1 MMKRAE
7 MVVVGGGL
15 VGLASALAA
24 TQQGMH
30 ALLLDRAARPSMAL
44 TEDWDSRIY
53 AITPGNAAWLT
64 ALGVWSRIPAA
75 RICPIDRMLIWG
87 DGPADQL
94 QFDAEDVGAPQ
105 LGFIV
110 ENAALQQALLEA
122 LDDAAVD
129 MRFGAA
135 CHSVSLRDEV
145 ATLTLESGERIVVD
159 LLVAA
164 DGGASWVRQQAG
176 IGSDK
181 HVYAQQGLVANFETE
196 LPHGNIARQW
206 LNKDGILA
214 WLPLPG
220 NRISIVWSRE
230 GASALLALDA
240 AELEARV
247 AQAGQHVLGSL
258 RLITPAAA
266 FPLVKQTSHALVK
279 PHLALVG
286 DAAHQVHPLAGQG
299 VNLGFRDVV
308 SLMQSLSRRHALQ
321 SWGDV
326 QLLRHYERSRKTDM
340 VSLQGLTHGLQ
351 LLFASEHPVLKRL
364 RNQGM
369 RLVEGSVLKKPLI
382 QHAII

>member
-1 MMKRAE
+1 MMKRTE

-15 VGLASALAA
+15 VGLATALAA
-24 TQQGMH
+24 TRQGMQ
-30 ALLLDRAARPSMAL
+30 AVLLDRSARPAL
-44 TEDWDSRIY
+44 ANPDGWDSRIY
-53 AITPGNAAWLT
+53 AITPGNAAWLDK
-64 ALGVWSRIPAA
+64 LGAWSRIPSQ
-75 RICPIDRMLIWG
+75 RICPIDRMMVWG
-87 DGPADQL
+87 DSAEDQL
-94 QFDAEDVGAPQ
+94 QFAAEDISTPQ

-110 ENAALQQALLEA
+110 ENAALQQALLET

-129 MRFGAA
+129 LRFEVVCRSA
-135 CHSVSLRDEV
+135 SLSDEA
-145 ATLTLESGERIVVD
+145 ATLTLKNGERINAD

-176 IGSDK
+176 ISSDK
-181 HVYAQQGLVANFETE
+181 HVYAQQGLVANFETA

-220 NRISIVWSRE
+220 NRISIVWSTERAKE
-230 GASALLALDA
+230 LLALDA
-240 AELEARV
+240 AALEARV
-247 AQAGQHVLGSL
+247 AEAGQHVLGAL

-266 FPLVKQTSHALVK
+266 FPLVKQTSHALVA

-299 VNLGFRDVV
+299 VNLGFRDVI
-308 SLMQSLSRRHALQ
+308 SLMQTLTRRHALQ
-321 SWGDV
+321 GWGDLH
-326 QLLRHYERSRKTDM
+326 LLRHYERSRKTDM

-351 LLFASEHPVLKRL
+351 LLFATEHPLLRRL
-364 RNQGM
+364 RNHGM
-369 RLVEGSVLKKPLI
+369 RLVEQSALKKSLI

>member
-1 MMKRAE
+1 MTTQAE

-15 VGLASALAA
+15 VGLATALAA
-24 TQQGMH
+24 TRQGMH
-30 ALLLDRAARPSMAL
+30 AILLDRAARPSMS
-44 TEDWDSRIY
+44 EQDGWDSRIY
-53 AITPGNAAWLT
+53 AITPGNAEWL
-64 ALGVWSRIPAA
+64 AGLGVWSRIPTE
-75 RICPIDRMLIWG
+75 RICPIDRMLVWG
-87 DGPADQL
+87 DSAEDQL
-94 QFDAEDVGAPQ
+94 QFDAEDIGAPQ

-122 LDDAAVD
+122 LDEAAVD
-129 MRFGAA
+129 MRFAGACA
-135 CHSVSLRDEV
+135 SASFSDKS
-145 ATLTLESGERIVVD
+145 ATLTLESGEKINAD

-176 IGSDK
+176 ISSDK
-181 HVYAQQGLVANFETE
+181 HVYAQQGLVANFETA

-220 NRISIVWSRE
+220 NRISIVWSTE
-230 GASALLALDA
+230 GATELLALDA
-240 AELEARV
+240 AALEARV
-247 AQAGQHVLGSL
+247 AEAGQHVLGAL

-266 FPLVKQTSHALVK
+266 FPLVKQTSHVLIK

-308 SLMQSLSRRHALQ
+308 CLMQSLTRRHALQ
-321 SWGDV
+321 SWGDI

-351 LLFASEHPVLKRL
+351 WLFASEHPLLRRL
-364 RNQGM
+364 RNHGM
-369 RLVEGSVLKKPLI
+369 RLVDASALKKPLI

>member
-1 MMKRAE
+1 MSTRAE

-15 VGLASALAA
+15 VGLATALAA
-24 TQQGMH
+24 TPQGMH
-30 ALLLDRAARPSMAL
+30 AILLDRAARSSEEL
-44 TEDWDSRIY
+44 THDWDSRIY
-53 AITPGNAAWLT
+53 AITPGNAEWLA
-64 ALGVWSRIPAA
+64 ALGVWSRIPAE
-75 RICPIDRMLIWG
+75 RICPIDRMMVWG
-87 DGPADQL
+87 DSAQDQL
-94 QFDAEDVGAPQ
+94 HFDAEDIGASQ

-110 ENAALQQALLEA
+110 ENMALQQALLQA
-122 LDDAAVD
+122 LDEAGVD
-129 MRFGAA
+129 LRFGTA
-135 CHSVSLRDEV
+135 CAGASFSDKA
-145 ATLTLESGERIVVD
+145 ATLTLESGEKISAD

-176 IGSDK
+176 ISSDK
-181 HVYAQQGLVANFETE
+181 HVYAQQGLVANFETA

-220 NRISIVWSRE
+220 NRISIVWSTE
-230 GASALLALDA
+230 GAKELLAMDA
-240 AELEARV
+240 AALEARV
-247 AQAGQHVLGSL
+247 AEAGQHALGAL

-266 FPLVKQTSHALVK
+266 FPLVKQTSHVLVK

-308 SLMQSLSRRHALQ
+308 SLMQSLTRRHALQ
-321 SWGDV
+321 SWGDI

-351 LLFASEHPVLKRL
+351 LLFASEHPVLRRL
-364 RNQGM
+364 RNHGM
-369 RLVEGSVLKKPLI
+369 RLVDASALKKPLI

>member
-1 MMKRAE
+1 MNARAE

-15 VGLASALAA
+15 VGMATALAA
-24 TQQGMH
+24 TRQGMH
-30 ALLLDRAARPSMAL
+30 VVLLDRAARPSMAKQ
-44 TEDWDSRIY
+44 DGWDSRIY
-53 AITPGNAAWLT
+53 AITPGNAEWLA
-64 ALGVWSRIPAA
+64 ALGVWSRIPAE
-75 RICPIDRMLIWG
+75 RICPIDRMMVWG
-87 DGPADQL
+87 DSAEDQL
-94 QFDAEDVGAPQ
+94 HFDAEDIGAPQ

-129 MRFGAA
+129 MRFSTASE
-135 CHSVSLRDEV
+135 SVFFSDKS
-145 ATLTLESGERIVVD
+145 ATLTLERGEKISTD

-176 IGSDK
+176 ISSDK
-181 HVYAQQGLVANFETE
+181 YVYAQQGLVANFETA

-220 NRISIVWSRE
+220 NRMSIVWSTE
-230 GASALLALDA
+230 GANALLALDA
-240 AELEARV
+240 ATLEARV
-247 AQAGQHVLGSL
+247 AEAGQHALGAL

-266 FPLVKQTSHALVK
+266 FPLVKQTSHVLVK

-308 SLMQSLSRRHALQ
+308 CLMQSLSRRHALQ
-321 SWGDV
+321 NWGDI

-351 LLFASEHPVLKRL
+351 LLFASEHPLLKRL
-364 RNQGM
+364 RNHGM
-369 RLVEGSVLKKPLI
+369 RLVDASALKKPLI

>member
-1 MMKRAE
+1 MNKHAE
-7 MVVVGGGL
+7 LVVIGGGL
-15 VGLASALAA
+15 VGLVTALAA
-24 TQQGMH
+24 TSQGVH
-30 ALLLDRAARPSMAL
+30 AILLDRAARPKAGPA
-44 TEDWDSRIY
+44 EGWDSRIY
-53 AITPGNAAWLT
+53 AITPGNAEWLDK
-64 ALGVWSRIPAA
+64 LGVWSRIPSS
-75 RICPIDRMLIWG
+75 RICPIDRMAVWG
-87 DGPADQL
+87 DSAEDQL
-94 QFDAEDVGAPQ
+94 QFNAEDISAAQ

-129 MRFGAA
+129 MRFEATCA
-135 CHSVSLRDEV
+135 NVRLSDEA
-145 ATLTLESGERIVVD
+145 ATLTLENGEKINAD

-176 IGSDK
+176 IGSEK
-181 HVYAQQGLVANFETE
+181 YVYAQQGLVANFETT

-220 NRISIVWSRE
+220 NRISIVWSTE
-230 GASALLALDA
+230 GAKELLALDA
-240 AELEARV
+240 ADLAARV
-247 AQAGQHVLGSL
+247 AEAGQHVLGTL
-258 RLITPAAA
+258 RLITPAAV
-266 FPLVKQTSHALVK
+266 FPLVKQAAHALVA

-299 VNLGFRDVV
+299 VNLGFRDVI
-308 SLMQSLSRRHALQ
+308 SLMQSLTRRHALQ
-321 SWGDV
+321 GWGDIH
-326 QLLRHYERSRKTDM
+326 LLRHYERSRKTDM

-351 LLFASEHPVLKRL
+351 LLFASEHPLLKRL

-369 RLVEGSVLKKPLI
+369 RLVDSSTLKKPLI